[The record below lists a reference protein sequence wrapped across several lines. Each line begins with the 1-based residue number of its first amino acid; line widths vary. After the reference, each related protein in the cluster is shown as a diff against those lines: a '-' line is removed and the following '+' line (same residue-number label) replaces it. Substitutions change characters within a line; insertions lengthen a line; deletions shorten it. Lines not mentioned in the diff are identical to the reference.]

1 MAKLFGLGGAEPV
14 DNTAQQVLQRR
25 QAQRVSQ
32 QEGEQ
37 TREMGARRRLMNA
50 RAQGN
55 SATLFG
61 SPAGVNTT
69 LGA

>member
-1 MAKLFGLGGAEPV
+1 MNLFAPKTPKTPDRTAE
-14 DNTAQQVLQRR
+14 QVLQRR
-25 QAQRVSQ
+25 QDQRISQ
-32 QEGEQ
+32 AEGEEQ
-37 TREMGARRRLMNA
+37 REMGSRRRLLNA

-61 SPAGVNTT
+61 SPAGVNAT